1 MTPDLDLALLRS
13 LVATAHSG
21 SLNRAATTLGLTQ
34 PAVSQQLRR
43 LERALGAELLQRST
57 RGVVL
62 TSSGTVALRYAERVL
77 ALVDELERA
86 TGSDV
91 APGVYR
97 VGLLEDVVAGGLTAV
112 LADFAA
118 VHPDATVD
126 VVVAEG
132 AALGRGIDDGEL
144 DLVIGD
150 PRSVGTAAGGPWRRA
165 PFRLVWVAH
174 PRLDL
179 TTEPLPVILFHAPCV
194 WRDAVIGSLA
204 AAGRR
209 WRAVLES
216 SSLGAVQA
224 AVAAGLGV
232 SALLPG
238 TVPAGTSVIES
249 AVLPD
254 APDVELALYRRRDAV
269 RRAGLDRLEA
279 LLWRTLG

>member
-13 LVATAHSG
+13 LVAAAHSG
-21 SLNRAATTLGLTQ
+21 SLNRAAATLGLTQ

-57 RGVVL
+57 RGVAL

-97 VGLLEDVVAGGLTAV
+97 VGLLEDVVAGGLTEV

-132 AALGRGIDDGEL
+132 AALARAIDEGEL

-150 PRSVGTAAGGPWRRA
+150 PRSVGAAAGGPWRRA
-165 PFRLVWVAH
+165 PFRLVWAAH

-179 TTEPLPVILFHAPCV
+179 TAEPLPVILFHAPCV
-194 WRDAVIGSLA
+194 WRDAVVDSLA

-216 SSLGAVQA
+216 SNLGAVQA